1 MRELTDAEL
10 LEELEPVV
18 AERLD
23 RHLKVAQDWLP
34 HEYVPWSRGRD
45 FAGEGGEPWTPGQSG
60 LAPAVQAAFELNL
73 LTEDNLPSYH
83 REIAV
88 RFGRDGAWGTWVHR
102 WTAEEGRHAMAIRDY
117 LVVSRAVDP
126 VALERDRMASMQAG
140 YAADGKDMLRSIAYV
155 SLQELATRIAHRNTG
170 RLAGD
175 PAADRLLAQIAT
187 DENLHMVFYRDL
199 LAAALELAPDQ
210 AIAAVAA
217 ETVDFEMPGAGV
229 PGFLRRSTQVA
240 DAGIYD
246 ARIHRDQVIAPL
258 LRHWGILEMRPRTAP
273 AARAQAALAAHVE
286 HLDQVAVRAEERRA
300 LRAG

>member
-1 MRELTDAEL
+1 
-10 LEELEPVV
+10 
-18 AERLD
+18 
-23 RHLKVAQDWLP
+23 
-34 HEYVPWSRGRD
+34 
-45 FAGEGGEPWTPGQSG
+45 
-60 LAPAVQAAFELNL
+60 
-73 LTEDNLPSYH
+73 YH

-117 LVVSRAVDP
+117 LVVSRVVDP

-140 YAADGKDMLRSIAYV
+140 YAADGKDMLGSIAYV
-155 SLQELATRIAHRNTG
+155 SLQELATRVAHRNTG

-175 PAADRLLAQIAT
+175 PAADRLLAQIAA

-199 LAAALELAPDQ
+199 LTAALELAPDQ

-217 ETVDFEMPGAGV
+217 ETVGFEMPGSGV
-229 PGFLRRSTQVA
+229 PGFLRRSMQIA

-258 LRHWGILEMRPRTAP
+258 LRHWGILEMRPRTAA
-273 AARAQAALAAHVE
+273 AARGQSALAAHVE
-286 HLDQVAVRAEERRA
+286 PLDQGVARAGRRRA

>member
-1 MRELTDAEL
+1 VRTLTDAQL

-18 AERLD
+18 AGRLD
-23 RHLKVAQDWLP
+23 RHLAATRDWLP

-45 FAGEGGEPWTPGQSG
+45 FAGEGGAAWAVEQSA
-60 LAPAVQAAFELNL
+60 LAPAVRAAFELNL

-117 LVVSRAVDP
+117 LLVSRGVDP
-126 VALERDRMASMQAG
+126 AALERDRMASMQAG
-140 YAADGKDMLRSIAYV
+140 FAADGKDMLRSIAYV

-175 PAADRLLAQIAT
+175 PAADRLLARIAT
-187 DENLHMVFYRDL
+187 DENLHMVFYRDVL
-199 LAAALELAPDQ
+199 GAALELAPDQ
-210 AIAAVAA
+210 ALEAVAA
-217 ETVDFEMPGAGV
+217 EAIDFRMPGHGV
-229 PGFLRRSTQVA
+229 PGFLRRSVQIA
-240 DAGIYD
+240 EAGIYD

-258 LRHWGILEMRPRTAP
+258 LRHWGVLEMRPRTAA
-273 AARAQAALAAHVE
+273 AARAQSALAAHLEYLEGV
-286 HLDQVAVRAEERRA
+286 VARAEDRRDRRA
-300 LRAG
+300 G